1 MLDYE
6 MLETWEKERSE
17 NDMKAVKY
25 RCKVITEIVD
35 LLDKAMLF
43 TRASDTIKVDEEDK
57 SLYETLN
64 YIKDI
69 LLPKT

>member
-6 MLETWEKERSE
+6 MLEVWEKERSE
-17 NDMKAVKY
+17 NDRKAVGY
-25 RCKVITEIVD
+25 RRDVISEIVD

-57 SLYETLN
+57 NMYETLN
-64 YIKDI
+64 YIKTI
-69 LLPKT
+69 LLPET